1 MSQMQQLSQMQQQPM
16 LDVVV
21 REAGLRDGLQNVSA
35 FFPTEAKQ
43 QWLLAEAAA
52 GMPEIEVCSFVPAHV
67 MPQFT
72 DHADTVATALNITN
86 LSVAAL
92 VPNAKGAQRGFALAV
107 HKLNFVLSASE
118 THNRANV
125 KCSTDESLERFSAVM
140 AERQAQPSYART
152 KVSGCVSTAMG
163 CTFEGAVD
171 PERVLHLVEQYLAR
185 GADEIVI
192 ADTVGYTNPA
202 AVKSLFRDVL
212 AITPANIPVVAHF
225 HDTRGLGLA
234 NVVAALEVGVR
245 QFDASLAGL
254 GGCPFAPEA
263 TGNIVMEDLVFMLES
278 MGLNTGV
285 DIEALL
291 AIRPLLRQ
299 HLPDE
304 PMHGLIARAGL
315 PKHFVNRHSRQP
327 TAH

>member
-1 MSQMQQLSQMQQQPM
+1 MNETIPKQR
-16 LDVVV
+16 DVVV
-21 REAGLRDGLQNVSA
+21 REVGLRDGLQNVSA
-35 FFPTEAKQ
+35 FFPTTAKQ
-43 QWLLAEAAA
+43 LWLRAEAAA
-52 GMPEIEVCSFVPAHV
+52 GMPEIEVCSFVPPHV

-72 DHADTVATALNITN
+72 DHAETVATALNIPN
-86 LSVAAL
+86 LGVSAL
-92 VPNAKGAQRGFALAV
+92 VPNAKGAQRGYALGV

-118 THNRANV
+118 SHNRANV
-125 KCSTDESLERFSAVM
+125 RCSTAESMERFAAVM
-140 AERQAQPSYART
+140 AERQAKTEYART
-152 KVSGCVSTAMG
+152 KVSGCISTAMG

-171 PERVLHLVEQYLAR
+171 PKRVLQLVEQFLAR

-212 AITPANIPVVAHF
+212 ALTPANIPVVAHF

-234 NVVAALEVGVR
+234 NTVAALEVGVR

-263 TGNIVMEDLVFMLES
+263 TGNVVMEDLVFMLEA
-278 MGLNTGV
+278 MGLRTGV
-285 DIEALL
+285 NIEALL
-291 AIRPLLRQ
+291 AIRPLLRE

-304 PMHGLIARAGL
+304 PLHGLIARAGV
-315 PKHFVNRHSRQP
+315 PKHFVQQNI
-327 TAH
+327 AAD

>member
-1 MSQMQQLSQMQQQPM
+1 MNQTSTKL

-21 REAGLRDGLQNVSA
+21 REVGLRDGLQNVSA
-35 FFPTEAKQ
+35 FFPTAAKQ
-43 QWLLAEAAA
+43 QWLQAEAKA
-52 GMPEIEVCSFVPAHV
+52 GMPEIEVCSFVPPHV

-72 DHADTVATALNITN
+72 DHADTVATALGIAG
-86 LSVAAL
+86 LGVSAL
-92 VPNAKGAQRGFALAV
+92 VPNAKGAQRGYALGV

-125 KCSTDESLERFSAVM
+125 RCSTDESLDRFSAVM
-140 AERQAQPSYART
+140 AERQAKAEYART

-171 PERVLHLVEQYLAR
+171 PMRVLQLVEQFLAR

-212 AITPANIPVVAHF
+212 ALTPANIPVVAHF

-234 NVVAALEVGVR
+234 NTVAALDVGVR

-263 TGNIVMEDLVFMLES
+263 TGNVVMEDLVFMLES
-278 MGLNTGV
+278 MGLHTGV
-285 DIEALL
+285 DIAALL
-291 AIRPLLRQ
+291 AIRPLLRE

-304 PMHGLIARAGL
+304 PLHGLIARAGV
-315 PKHFVNRHSRQP
+315 PKHFHQSISS
-327 TAH
+327 AA

>member
-1 MSQMQQLSQMQQQPM
+1 MKEI
-16 LDVVV
+16 DVVV
-21 REAGLRDGLQNVSA
+21 REAGLRDGLQNVKV

-43 QWLLAEAAA
+43 RWLRAEAAA
-52 GMPEIEVCSFVPAHV
+52 GMSEIEVCSFVPPHV
-67 MPQFT
+67 VPQFT
-72 DHADTVATALNITN
+72 DHAEIVAAALELPDLT
-86 LSVAAL
+86 VAAL
-92 VPNAKGAQRGFALAV
+92 VPNAKGAERGYALGV

-140 AERQAQPSYART
+140 AARQARPDYART
-152 KVSGCVSTAMG
+152 RVSGCVSTAMG

-171 PERVLHLVEQYLAR
+171 PKRVLALVEAFVSR

-192 ADTVGYTNPA
+192 ADTVGYGNPA
-202 AVKSLFRDVL
+202 AVKSLFRAVL
-212 AITPANIPVVAHF
+212 TIVPDGTPVVAHF

-234 NVVAALEVGVR
+234 NVVAALDVGVR

-263 TGNIVMEDLVFMLES
+263 TGNVVMEDLVFMLEA
-278 MGLNTGV
+278 MGLRTGI

-291 AIRPLLRQ
+291 AIRRLLRE

-304 PMHGLIARAGL
+304 PLHGLIARAGL
-315 PKHFVNRHSRQP
+315 PKNFHGAADAPVAAVGAG
-327 TAH
+327 T